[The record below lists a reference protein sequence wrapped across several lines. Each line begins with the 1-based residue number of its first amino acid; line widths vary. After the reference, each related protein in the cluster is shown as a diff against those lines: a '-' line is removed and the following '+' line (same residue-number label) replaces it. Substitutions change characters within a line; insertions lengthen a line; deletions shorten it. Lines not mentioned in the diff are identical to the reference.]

1 MEYLL
6 TAGQPLREDKRPE
19 EFCKGGQLFAEQQHF
34 HPVRVAGNAI
44 KNEKAVLE
52 YQQRDKADGKAN
64 PVATCQ
70 GRIHHFSSLFLDFP
84 VFHALNRGE

>member
-1 MEYLL
+1 MVISRTSLISNGASL
-6 TAGQPLREDKRPE
+6 AP
-19 EFCKGGQLFAEQQHF
+19 QLIRIDF
-34 HPVRVAGNAI
+34 
-44 KNEKAVLE
+44 AVL
-52 YQQRDKADGKAN
+52 